1 MESPVRIPKLSG
13 YTIFTIW
20 ILAVCIGFFF
30 LEKYKSTP
38 GKAGTEF
45 KVLPPQ
51 SEIDLSDKPYT
62 LVMFGHPKCPC
73 SRASLVELEKLMSVY
88 SKNFGIK
95 IIFYHP
101 KTATPDWFETD
112 IVAKAKSLP
121 DVKVTFDPDGRLAN
135 IIGARTSGMTYVF
148 DKQRRQIFMGG
159 ITGSRG
165 HEGENDGTRSI
176 ASIAET
182 GKPILTT
189 TKVFGCSL
197 FKSDGRLTSTIE

>member
-1 MESPVRIPKLSG
+1 MEKMGHFQKYSRR
-13 YTIFTIW
+13 Y
-20 ILAVCIGFFF
+20 ILTLWVIAVGLGFFF
-30 LEKYKSTP
+30 LERYKSTP
-38 GKAGTEF
+38 GMPGTEL

-51 SEIDLSDKPYT
+51 SEIDLSEKPYT

-73 SRASLVELEKLMSVY
+73 SRASLVELQKLIGTY
-88 SKNFGIK
+88 SREFGVR

-101 KTATPDWFETD
+101 KSSSPDWFETD
-112 IVAKAKSLP
+112 IVAKAKALP
-121 DVKVTFDPDGRLAN
+121 DVKVSYDPDGRLAR
-135 IIGARTSGMTYVF
+135 IIGAKTSGQTYVF

-165 HEGENDGTRSI
+165 HEGENDGVRSI

-182 GKPILTT
+182 GKPILST

-197 FKSDGRLTSTIE
+197 FKGDGRLTSTIE